1 MIRAVLD
8 SSVLVSAFL
17 TRSGTSHAVLDAA
30 RGAALVLCL
39 SREILDETRR
49 SLREEVHTIRR
60 YYTYPDERIDQHI
73 ADLAALSDLVGDL
86 PKLRV
91 VPLDPK
97 DDMIVATAVAAKA
110 DYLVTGDKRHLLPLG
125 AYEGIRIV
133 GVREFLDLLR
143 RGAAGQGW

>member
-30 RGAALVLCL
+30 RGAAFVLCL

-60 YYTYPDERIDQHI
+60 YYTYPD
-73 ADLAALSDLVGDL
+73 
-86 PKLRV
+86 
-91 VPLDPK
+91 
-97 DDMIVATAVAAKA
+97 
-110 DYLVTGDKRHLLPLG
+110 
-125 AYEGIRIV
+125 
-133 GVREFLDLLR
+133 
-143 RGAAGQGW
+143 